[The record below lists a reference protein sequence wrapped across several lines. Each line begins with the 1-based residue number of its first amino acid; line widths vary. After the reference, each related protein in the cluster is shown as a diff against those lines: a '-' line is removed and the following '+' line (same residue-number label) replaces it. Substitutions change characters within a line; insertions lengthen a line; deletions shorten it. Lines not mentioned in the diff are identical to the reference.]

1 MCGRYT
7 IVKGDRIVQV
17 IPNVTMPANLRM
29 VGRYNVA
36 PGQWVP
42 AVTNDCSQL
51 QLLRWGLIPSW
62 ARDESIGFKT
72 INARSETLAQ
82 KPAFRQAFTRR
93 RCLIPADGF
102 YEWRAGPGRKA
113 KTPMYI
119 RLRQGDLF
127 AFAGLWD
134 RWISPDGTEIKSL
147 TIITTPPNDLLKPIH
162 NRMPAIIPPEGY
174 ADWLRPEEIN
184 VDDAQKWLA
193 PFPAESMEAFAVR
206 PLVNSVNNEGS
217 DLIAP
222 APPDADPTA
231 EKNAGRQHELFGDM
245 D

>member
-62 ARDESIGFKT
+62 AKDESIGFKT

-82 KPAFRQAFTRR
+82 KPAFRQAFACR

-102 YEWRAGPGRKA
+102 YEWRADPGRKA

-119 RLRQGDLF
+119 RLRHGDLF

-174 ADWLRPEEIN
+174 ADWLRPEEIT
-184 VDDAQKWLA
+184 VQDAQKWLA
-193 PFPAESMEAFAVR
+193 PFPAERMEAFAVR

-217 DLIAP
+217 DLIEP
-222 APPDADPTA
+222 APPDARPTA
-231 EKNAGRQHELFGDM
+231 EKNAGRQQQLFGDM
-245 D
+245 E